1 VIERKTKA
9 SRIAMDIKQAL
20 TRVIDGH
27 DLSADEM
34 TGCMRTIM
42 TGGATD
48 AQIAGF
54 LVALRLK
61 GETVPEIAAAATVM
75 RELATGVEIGD
86 LPHAVDI
93 VGTGGDAAGTFN
105 ISTASMFVAAAAGCH
120 VAKHGNRSVSSK
132 SGSADL
138 LEAAGVKLSITPEQ
152 VARCVREVGVGFM
165 FAPAHHGAMKHAI
178 GPRRELGVR
187 TLFNVLGPLTNPAG
201 VRRQVLGV
209 FTEPLLQP
217 LAEVLGTLGAEHVLV
232 VHAAD
237 GLDEI
242 SIAAPTEI
250 AELKDGAIRRYRIA
264 PADFGLSAT
273 PLDAIRVDGPAQ
285 SLQLVR
291 TALAGEP
298 GPARDIVLLN
308 AGAAIYAAG
317 VTETLADGVE
327 AARAAVDSGA
337 AVERLER
344 LAELTSGFGA
354 GGT

>member
-1 VIERKTKA
+1 
-9 SRIAMDIKQAL
+9 MDIKQAL
-20 TRVIDGH
+20 ARVIDGH
-27 DLSADEM
+27 DLSADAM
-34 TGCMRTIM
+34 TGCMRAIM
-42 TGGATD
+42 TGGATP

-61 GETVPEIAAAATVM
+61 GETVDEIAAAAAVM
-75 RELATGVEIGD
+75 RELATGVDIGD
-86 LPHAVDI
+86 LPHALDI

-138 LEAAGVKLSITPEQ
+138 LEAAGVNLHLTPAQ
-152 VARCVREVGVGFM
+152 VAQCVREVGVGFM

-209 FTEPLLQP
+209 FAEHLLEPLATV
-217 LAEVLGTLGAEHVLV
+217 LANLGAEQVLV

-242 SIAAPTEI
+242 SIAAPTDI
-250 AELKDGAIRRYRIA
+250 AELKDGSIRRYRIE
-264 PADFGLSAT
+264 PADFGLAT
-273 PLDAIRVDGPAQ
+273 VPLDAVRVDGPQA
-285 SLQLVR
+285 SLRLVR
-291 TALAGEP
+291 AALAGEP
-298 GPARDIVLLN
+298 GPAHDIVLLN

-317 VTETLADGVE
+317 VADSLADGVE
-327 AARAAVDSGA
+327 AARAAIEQRQA
-337 AVERLER
+337 TERLER
-344 LAELTSGFGA
+344 LAALTQGFGA
-354 GGT
+354 ATA